1 MSLFKTNIP
10 MASSILSTPDLYEKK
25 TEKQW
30 FPASP
35 ANQYWL

>member
-25 TEKQW
+25 EKQW